1 MQPLVT
7 NGCGPKKKVGIVG
20 LGGLGHYGVLF
31 AKALGAESITVISR
45 SSAKKEDAMKMGAD
59 KYIATSEDDKW
70 FKHNA
75 ATLDL
80 IVSTVSSP
88 DMPLEGYLSLLR
100 THGQFI
106 Q

>member
-1 MQPLVT
+1 M
-7 NGCGPKKKVGIVG
+7 KVGIVG

-31 AKALGAESITVISR
+31 AKALGAEKVTVISR
-45 SSAKKEDAMKMGAD
+45 SNAKKEDAMKMGAD
-59 KYIATSEDDKW
+59 TFIATDDDADW
-70 FKHNA
+70 VKHNA
-75 ATLDL
+75 SSLDL

-88 DMPLEGYLSLLR
+88 NMPLDGYLALLR